1 MKVFLPNSSPLIRL
15 LIGIRL
21 LLPCFPLL
29 ALDAPTSAQP
39 KVNLLVEQ
47 MGGEVMLEWTL
58 NEQMSIDSIIVERS
72 SDGKIFREIFRKK
85 NLSLFSKSENNKMYD
100 RKPPI
105 EEGLF
110 LFYRM
115 LIFKHDGS
123 KEYTDIGSVS
133 ISQPQ
138 RWEVQFQTDSNNQL
152 LQVDFGS
159 PQKERLEIRVTD
171 GAGRRYY
178 VRKEELIQGANSF
191 MIDISKWPQ
200 QFYFLQFKT
209 SSHFERHNF
218 VKK

>member
-1 MKVFLPNSSPLIRL
+1 MKFSLPNISSLTHL
-15 LIGIRL
+15 LIGFSMIFS
-21 LLPCFPLL
+21 CIPLIGSEYL
-29 ALDAPTSAQP
+29 VVNQA
-39 KVNLLVEQ
+39 KVSLFVEQ
-47 MGGEVMLEWTL
+47 MGGEVLLEWKVS
-58 NEQMSIDSIIVERS
+58 EDIAIDSIIVERS
-72 SDGKIFREIFRKK
+72 SDGKSFREIFRKK
-85 NLSLFSKSENNKMYD
+85 SKIGVPPIKKMYD
-100 RKPPI
+100 RRPPI

-115 LIFKHDGS
+115 LLFKNDGS
-123 KEYTDIGSVS
+123 TEYTDIGSVS

-138 RWEVQFQTDSNNQL
+138 RWEVSFQSDSDNRY
-152 LQVDFGS
+152 LQIDFGS

-178 VRKEELIQGANSF
+178 VRKEELVRGPNSF
-191 MIDISKWPQ
+191 MVDITNWPQ